1 MFHFSYLFLRVSVF
15 VGDILWVVAM
25 VYLGPLENDYRCS
38 FLFNTMKHS
47 DILIANTKRGSAM
60 AQDEPPRKVHTI
72 GVRVDG
78 DLLKLLQAE
87 AERRGETVANYVR
100 VSAKMRVTG
109 QLVEPGRT
117 RLNEF

>member
-1 MFHFSYLFLRVSVF
+1 
-15 VGDILWVVAM
+15 
-25 VYLGPLENDYRCS
+25 
-38 FLFNTMKHS
+38 
-47 DILIANTKRGSAM
+47 M
-60 AQDEPPRKVHTI
+60 AQDDSARKVHTI
-72 GVRVDG
+72 GVRVDS

>member
-1 MFHFSYLFLRVSVF
+1 
-15 VGDILWVVAM
+15 M
-25 VYLGPLENDYRCS
+25 VYQWPLENEYTCLS
-38 FLFNTMKHS
+38 LFNTSKHS
-47 DILIANTKRGSAM
+47 DILIANTKRGVNM
-60 AQDEPPRKVHTI
+60 AQDEPSRKVHTI